1 MFSFRSHQP
10 QLNFTQKY
18 NKITEITQGNLIKT
32 YLFFHHT
39 NPFHNVITVNLNCLE
54 EMKSILVISPT
65 TNASSGELSF
75 VDFAHPKF
83 AGATLTKVN
92 FQLSTQF
99 LGEMSLLTPGSFDE
113 AYVFIVPDDF
123 TMTTVLSVLK
133 PSGKM
138 LIETCI
144 PTREAGQALS
154 TDLQL
159 QGFMDIMVAKDPV
172 TGDRFLT
179 CSKPSWETGEV
190 AAIKLPQKTKAAPAA
205 WKMGTDDLAEDDL
218 VDEDEL
224 LDDNLDI
231 IPGAGCGIDPET
243 GKAIGKKKA
252 CKNCSCG
259 LKEIEAEEKRTGLTF
274 ERVEVAAPTNSAC
287 GSCYK
292 GDAFRCASCPFLG
305 KPAFEPTDEN
315 KRVMLSMGGDDI

>member
-1 MFSFRSHQP
+1 
-10 QLNFTQKY
+10 
-18 NKITEITQGNLIKT
+18 
-32 YLFFHHT
+32 
-39 NPFHNVITVNLNCLE
+39 
-54 EMKSILVISPT
+54 MKSILVISQT
-65 TNASSGELSF
+65 TEASSELSF
-75 VDFAHPKF
+75 VDFGHPKF
-83 AGATLTKVN
+83 ADAALTKVN
-92 FQLSTQF
+92 FQLSTQY
-99 LGEMSLLTPGSFDE
+99 LAEMSLLTPGSFDE
-113 AYVFIVPDDF
+113 AYIFVLPDDY

-138 LIETCI
+138 LVETCI
-144 PTREAGQALS
+144 PTREAGQTLC

-159 QGFMDIMVAKDPV
+159 QGFMDTMIAKDPT

-190 AAIKLPQKTKAAPAA
+190 AAIKLPPKTKVTPAA

-224 LDDNLDI
+224 LDDNLEI
-231 IPGAGCGIDPET
+231 TPGAGCGIDPVT

-259 LKEIEAEEKRTGLTF
+259 LKEIEQEEARTGLTY
-274 ERVEVAAPTNSAC
+274 ERVEVEAPSNSAC

>member
-1 MFSFRSHQP
+1 
-10 QLNFTQKY
+10 
-18 NKITEITQGNLIKT
+18 
-32 YLFFHHT
+32 
-39 NPFHNVITVNLNCLE
+39 
-54 EMKSILVISPT
+54 MKSILVISQA
-65 TNASSGELSF
+65 TNASKELSF
-75 VDFAHPKF
+75 VDFNHPKF
-83 AGATLTKVN
+83 EGAALTKVN
-92 FQLSTQF
+92 FQLSTQY
-99 LGEMSLLTPGSFDE
+99 LGEMSLLTPNSFDE
-113 AYVFIVPDDF
+113 AYLFVFPDDF
-123 TMTTVLSVLK
+123 TITTVLNVLK
-133 PSGKM
+133 HGGKM

-144 PTREAGQALS
+144 PTREAGQGLCS
-154 TDLQL
+154 DLQME
-159 QGFMDIMVAKDPV
+159 GFMDTMVAKDPV

-179 CSKPSWETGEV
+179 CCKPAWETGEV
-190 AAIKLPQKTKAAPAA
+190 APIKLVQKVKAA

-224 LDDNLDI
+224 LDDNLEI
-231 IPGAGCGIDPET
+231 TVGAGCGIDPIT

-259 LKEIEAEEKRTGLTF
+259 LKEIEQEEKRTGQTF

-305 KPAFEPTDEN
+305 KPAFEPATEEN